1 MVPALRP
8 GQLIIA
14 SNLFTKLSV
23 GQIVVI
29 KHERLDKIKRVKDIR
44 KGQLYLL
51 GDNARRSIDS
61 RSFGWLPLEYIVGRI
76 IWPRV
81 WYKMLGTLLAAF
93 FGFQHADLVMVQA
106 IVMGDFMPDCPADP
120 VR

>member
-81 WYKMLGTLLAAF
+81 
-93 FGFQHADLVMVQA
+93 
-106 IVMGDFMPDCPADP
+106 
-120 VR
+120 